1 METISDSEEIWDVW
15 KPDTWHGDV
24 PRSLAKVRSVTGESS
39 SFNGGVV
46 AMMIYGGK
54 HVDMT

>member
-1 METISDSEEIWDVW
+1 MSIYMR
-15 KPDTWHGDV
+15 KPDTWHV
-24 PRSLAKVRSVTGESS
+24 PRSLTKVCRVTGESS